1 MFENGQLTVLN
12 INDILPNRFQPRIRF
27 DEEKL
32 EELAESIGKYGVIQ
46 PIVVRPVGNKY
57 EIIAGERRY
66 KASKLANKST
76 IPAIIVNLSDK
87 DSEEIALLE
96 NIQRQQL
103 SPIEEA
109 VSYKRILDMGY
120 ITQEQLAKKLGK
132 SQSTIANKIRLLN
145 LDDEVQSYL
154 LNNKISE
161 RHARSLLRIP
171 DKEKQ
176 VEMLHRIVE
185 ERLTVKQ
192 TDKEIEKL
200 KEETKIDNR
209 PVEPVVM
216 ERPNVN
222 QPQAVTEV
230 QPSNLSEEVESLFD
244 EPDKTTQV
252 KEGRG
257 GNTMDIEKIMREAKD
272 INVPQEQAPRD
283 ISGLMQPGNDV
294 QSEPIVREE
303 PTPAPVNLENSRF
316 INVAPKQEA
325 PQTVQQ
331 PSNNGVTFDSMFN
344 QHIDVEPSVTPQPA
358 APVQPTV
365 QKTVQPEP
373 PVQQPNV
380 QNVQPSYVQPK
391 PVEVQPA
398 PATPVQN
405 NVTSNSMN
413 TGVLPSTQVNQPVS
427 EVNSP
432 ANVEVNE
439 DTKRIISNAVADALK
454 RFNEQKANTNVSTPQ
469 VTQAQT
475 RPVQPSVPEVNNIP
489 NTQQQNVQRVSQ
501 PTSGINNQTM
511 VNSSIPS
518 VDIIAD
524 DALNEY
530 AIHPNQPMSTPQ
542 PTMASTMTQNV
553 KPVNN
558 QAHFAQIVKL
568 LRDCADQI
576 EKNGYFVSVDEMDLG
591 NQYKVTF
598 TIDKE

>member
-12 INDILPNRFQPRIRF
+12 MNDILPNRFQPRIRF

-46 PIVVRPVGNKY
+46 PIVVRPIGNKF

-176 VEMLHRIVE
+176 VAMLHRIVE

-200 KEETKIDNR
+200 REETKIENR
-209 PVEPVVM
+209 AAKPETIVVPTPVQEVSKPVEVKTNNTP
-216 ERPNVN
+216 
-222 QPQAVTEV
+222 
-230 QPSNLSEEVESLFD
+230 EEIESLFD
-244 EPDKTTQV
+244 EAEDIKQ
-252 KEGRG
+252 EERG
-257 GNTMDIEKIMREAKD
+257 SNNMDIEKIMREAKD
-272 INVPQEQAPRD
+272 INAPQQEEPKD

-303 PTPAPVNLENSRF
+303 PVSNNVNLEPNKF
-316 INVAPKQEA
+316 INVAPQQEEVK
-325 PQTVQQ
+325 PVQTV
-331 PSNNGVTFDSMFN
+331 PANNGVTFDSMFN
-344 QHIDVEPSVTPQPA
+344 QHISTPDTIA
-358 APVQPTV
+358 TV
-365 QKTVQPEP
+365 NQSSAQPEP
-373 PVQQPNV
+373 QQSQTVTPI
-380 QNVQPSYVQPK
+380 P
-391 PVEVQPA
+391 EMPA
-398 PATPVQN
+398 PTVPLQEMPTPAIN
-405 NVTSNSMN
+405 
-413 TGVLPSTQVNQPVS
+413 S
-427 EVNSP
+427 EVNVTPSVQP
-432 ANVEVNE
+432 QTSVQDEVSD
-439 DTKRIISNAVADALK
+439 DTKKVISTAVADALK
-454 RFNEQKANTNVSTPQ
+454 RYNENKAQQKVSEVQPINPVNNV
-469 VTQAQT
+469 QT
-475 RPVQPSVPEVNNIP
+475 PVQSIPVQAEQPMVSSSVAEPLSQPAPVSSQPMSDIPEVVVPSEPSIP
-489 NTQQQNVQRVSQ
+489 NS
-501 PTSGINNQTM
+501 
-511 VNSSIPS
+511 
-518 VDIIAD
+518 DIIAD
-524 DALNEY
+524 STLNEY
-530 AIHPNQPMSTPQ
+530 AIPNANQGVEQ
-542 PTMASTMTQNV
+542 PTMASAMTQDV

-576 EKNGYFVSVDEMDLG
+576 EQNGYYVNVDEMDLG

-598 TIDKE
+598 TINKE